1 MFAVALFAANV
12 ADDVDPDVVSSM
24 DLVAIEPNRV
34 PKVRFRLGICYR
46 FVSNS
51 SEN

>member
-1 MFAVALFAANV
+1 MFAFALFAVNV
-12 ADDVDPDVVSSM
+12 VDDVDPNVVSSI
-24 DLVAIEPNRV
+24 DLVAIEPNSV

-51 SEN
+51 NEN